1 MEKQKILPDML
12 TAILKGK
19 SVDQAAK
26 EADAAIDQLINKA
39 G

>member
-1 MEKQKILPDML
+1 ML

-19 SVDQAAK
+19 SVDQATK

-39 G
+39 S